1 MIFDTEKLYK
11 TVVGVTFGGKD
22 LHVGRLENGVIA
34 QSVHKEINNR
44 ETEEVILSDII
55 EAISELMND
64 TVTGIGVGMPSL
76 VDVDKGIVYK
86 PTNIPSWR
94 KVHLKDILEE
104 KFELPTYVNNDANCF
119 ALGEKYFGLAKEY
132 DDVAGITI
140 GTGMGVGIIIN
151 GNLYSGKNA
160 GAGEFCS
167 IPYREHDYEYYVSA
181 KYFEEKYGI
190 ENSVLFNR
198 AKKNDKI
205 ALAIYEYFGY
215 DLGNAIKAVL
225 YALDPEVIVI
235 GGKLAEAYEYYKA
248 SMMKTIN
255 TFTYQNTIENLKIFK
270 SEDKNIPLY
279 GAAALC
285 FENETINSL

>member
-1 MIFDTEKLYK
+1 MIFDKEKIYK
-11 TVVGVTFGGKD
+11 NVVGVTFGGKD
-22 LHVGRLENGVIA
+22 LHVARLDNGVIA
-34 QSVHKEINNR
+34 QSVHKNINNR
-44 ETEEVILSDII
+44 ETEEVILSEII
-55 EAISELMND
+55 SAIGEVIND

-76 VDVDKGIVYK
+76 VDVEKGIVYK

-119 ALGEKYFGLAKEY
+119 VLGEKYFGLAKNY
-132 DDVAGITI
+132 DDVVGITI
-140 GTGMGVGIIIN
+140 GTGLGVGIVIN
-151 GNLYSGKNA
+151 GRLYSGRNA

-190 ENSVLFNR
+190 ENNVLFNR
-198 AKKNDKI
+198 AKRKDKI

-215 DLGNAIKAVL
+215 DLGNTIKTIL
-225 YALDPEVIVI
+225 YALDPEVIVV
-235 GGKLAEAYEYYKA
+235 GGKLAEAYEFYEE
-248 SMMKTIN
+248 SMLKTIS
-255 TFTYQNTIENLKIFK
+255 TFNYQNTIESLKVFK
-270 SEDKNIPLY
+270 SEDKNISIY

-285 FENETINSL
+285 FENDKTK